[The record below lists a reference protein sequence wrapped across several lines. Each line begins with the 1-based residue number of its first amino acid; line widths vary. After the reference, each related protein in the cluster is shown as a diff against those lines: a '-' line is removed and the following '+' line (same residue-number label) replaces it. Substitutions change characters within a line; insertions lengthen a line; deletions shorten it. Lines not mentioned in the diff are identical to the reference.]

1 MFEVMVQPS
10 LDKQFDVVL
19 FGASGFTGRLT
30 AQYLA
35 AHAPGDLRW
44 AIAGRNRGKLEKL
57 RAELAAENAAIGEL
71 EILTADVS
79 DRASVRRVAE
89 AAKVV
94 VTTVGP
100 YLEYG
105 EPLVAAC
112 AETGADYVDLTGEPE
127 FVDRMFLEHGKTAEA
142 SGARI
147 IHACGFDSIPHD
159 LGAQFTVEHLPDDQP
174 LRVAGY
180 VSAGG
185 TLSGGTFASALT
197 AFGRVRQMASA
208 HSERLRVE
216 GPGDGRRVKAVT
228 GRPGYDRAVGKWVLP
243 FASLDPQVVTH
254 SARALPEYGPDF
266 SYSHYIA
273 LSNPVTAAGI
283 AVGVGGLVALAQL
296 PPARTAL
303 QRLRPSGS
311 GPSAEQREK
320 GWFSVRF
327 VGTAADGTTVRTEV
341 SGGDPGYGETS
352 KMLAESALCLALD
365 DLPSTAGSVTTATAM
380 GPALRKRL
388 AANGISFTLR

>member
-1 MFEVMVQPS
+1 MTQHS
-10 LDKQFDVVL
+10 SDRSFDVVL

-35 AHAPGDLRW
+35 AHAPADLRW
-44 AIAGRNRGKLEKL
+44 AIAGRNREKLEKL
-57 RAELAAENAAIGEL
+57 REELAAENATIGEL
-71 EILTADVS
+71 EILIADVS

-89 AAKVV
+89 AAEVV

-127 FVDRMFLEHGKTAEA
+127 FVDRMFLEHGRTAEA

-159 LGAQFTVEHLPDDQP
+159 LGAQFTVEQLPDDQP
-174 LRVAGY
+174 LRLAGY
-180 VSAGG
+180 VTAGG

-208 HSERLRVE
+208 HSERRRAE
-216 GPGDGRRVKAVT
+216 GPGDGRRVRAVT

-243 FASLDPQVVTH
+243 FPSLDPQVVAH

-266 SYSHYIA
+266 AYSHYIA

-283 AVGVGGLVALAQL
+283 AVGTGSLVALAQL

-311 GPSAEQREK
+311 GPSEAQREK

-327 VGTAADGTTVRTEV
+327 VGTAADGTTARTEV
-341 SGGDPGYGETS
+341 RGGGPGYGETS

-365 DLPSTAGSVTTATAM
+365 DLPETAGSVTTAIAM

-388 AANGISFTLR
+388 VANGISFDVR

>member
-1 MFEVMVQPS
+1 V
-10 LDKQFDVVL
+10 
-19 FGASGFTGRLT
+19 
-30 AQYLA
+30 
-35 AHAPGDLRW
+35 
-44 AIAGRNRGKLEKL
+44 
-57 RAELAAENAAIGEL
+57 RA
-71 EILTADVS
+71 
-79 DRASVRRVAE
+79 
-89 AAKVV
+89 
-94 VTTVGP
+94 
-100 YLEYG
+100 
-105 EPLVAAC
+105 
-112 AETGADYVDLTGEPE
+112 LTG
-127 FVDRMFLEHGKTAEA
+127 L
-142 SGARI
+142 
-147 IHACGFDSIPHD
+147 
-159 LGAQFTVEHLPDDQP
+159 
-174 LRVAGY
+174 
-180 VSAGG
+180 
-185 TLSGGTFASALT
+185 
-197 AFGRVRQMASA
+197 
-208 HSERLRVE
+208 
-216 GPGDGRRVKAVT
+216 
-228 GRPGYDRAVGKWVLP
+228 PGYDRAVGKWVLP

-341 SGGDPGYGETS
+341 RGGDPGYGETS

>member
-1 MFEVMVQPS
+1 MPPS
-10 LDKQFDVVL
+10 ARQSDRPFDVVL
-19 FGASGFTGRLT
+19 FGASGFTGQLT

-35 AHAPGDLRW
+35 AHAPADLKW

-57 RAELAAENAAIGEL
+57 RDGLAAENATIGEL
-71 EILTADVS
+71 EILTADVG

-127 FVDRMFLEHGKTAEA
+127 FVDRMFVEYNHAAER
-142 SGARI
+142 SGSRLV
-147 IHACGFDSIPHD
+147 HACGFDSIPHD
-159 LGAQFTVEHLPDDQP
+159 LGAQFTVEQLPDDQP
-174 LRVAGY
+174 LKVAGY
-180 VSAGG
+180 VRAGG
-185 TLSGGTFASALT
+185 TISGGTFASALT

-208 HSERLRVE
+208 HADRRRAE
-216 GPGDGRRVKAVT
+216 GPGDGRRSRAVT

-243 FASLDPQVVTH
+243 FPSLDPQVVAH
-254 SARALPEYGPDF
+254 SGRVLPEYGPDF
-266 SYSHYIA
+266 AYSHYIA
-273 LSNPVTAAGI
+273 LNNPATAAGI
-283 AVGVGGLVALAQL
+283 AVGTGGLFALAQL
-296 PPARTAL
+296 PPTRAAL

-311 GPSAEQREK
+311 GPTAEQREK

-327 VGTAADGTTVRTEV
+327 VGSSADGTTVRTEV
-341 SGGDPGYGETS
+341 RGGDPGYGETS

-365 DLPSTAGSVTTATAM
+365 DLPTTAGSVTSAVAM

-388 AANGISFTLR
+388 VANGISFDVR